1 MKGKKLSSKKKTRR
15 IISNYDTMDTS
26 GLIDPSKPW
35 RFEDLGMKLPAVPPT
50 QVISIR
56 LPSPLLNE
64 LKAISSETDM
74 PYQALIKLF
83 LSESLTRFKKKSAA

>member
-1 MKGKKLSSKKKTRR
+1 MLPVLKVPGSYFQHLSRR
-15 IISNYDTMDTS
+15 VV
-26 GLIDPSKPW
+26 
-35 RFEDLGMKLPAVPPT
+35 LPAVPPT